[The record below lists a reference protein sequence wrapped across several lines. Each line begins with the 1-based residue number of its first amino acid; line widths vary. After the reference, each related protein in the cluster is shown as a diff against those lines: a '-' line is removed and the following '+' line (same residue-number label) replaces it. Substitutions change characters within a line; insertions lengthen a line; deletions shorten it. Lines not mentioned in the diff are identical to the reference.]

1 MLKRQWL
8 WTVCAA
14 VGLLA
19 LTSASAQAQV
29 VQVSRGR
36 DSRQA
41 IGFTIGGFFP
51 RGEDTRDH
59 QDTILADLDDLA
71 IEVKDF
77 RNVTFGGEYV
87 YAVNDFLEAGVGIG
101 YYSKAV
107 DSVYANFVNTDGS
120 EIEQELKLRIV
131 PITATLRFLPIGR
144 TGAVQPYVGGGL
156 GIFNWRYSEIGDF
169 VDFSD
174 NSIYSNRSDPFVT
187 DGTSFGPV
195 VLGGVRFPIGDALTM
210 GGELRYQWAT
220 GNTGGLDNGFL
231 GNKIDLG
238 GATANF
244 TIHFRF

>member
-144 TGAVQPYVGGGL
+144 TAQSSRMSAGAWASSTGVT
-156 GIFNWRYSEIGDF
+156 R
-169 VDFSD
+169 
-174 NSIYSNRSDPFVT
+174 RSAISS
-187 DGTSFGPV
+187 TSATTASTPTA
-195 VLGGVRFPIGDALTM
+195 PIPSSP
-210 GGELRYQWAT
+210 
-220 GNTGGLDNGFL
+220 
-231 GNKIDLG
+231 
-238 GATANF
+238 TAR
-244 TIHFRF
+244 HSVPWCSAGCGSPLAMR